1 LWTQI
6 KIQIQEAIEAALS
19 TKQAAR
25 YLGVSP
31 GTLTVWRARRSG
43 PPCTYSGTKPVYYL
57 SALIGWQK
65 ECARRMLLRVR
76 QNSPSE
82 NKGTYDQK

>member
-1 LWTQI
+1 MQTH
-6 KIQIQEAIEAALS
+6 ESIEAALN

-31 GTLTVWRARRSG
+31 GTLAVWRARRAG
-43 PPCTYSGTKPVYYL
+43 PPCMYSGSKPVYYL

-65 ECARRMLLRVR
+65 ECANRVLLRIE
-76 QNSPSE
+76 QNPRND
-82 NKGTYDQK
+82 NKGAYDQK